1 MHAELC
7 HEASPAYAS
16 ICLLDE
22 LARYLARLL
31 LVSVCWESRGDL
43 KGGSQPPTEAA
54 VLQGNRQVGTRS
66 FALIA
71 VPSGQRKKN
80 LDMPRFVHVTVPMD
94 GTAALFPCVKPSD
107 EDVQWSS
114 DLNPK
119 RPAQPPGA
127 IVSWECPSS
136 CRQLVRCA
144 VCCAMP

>member
-31 LVSVCWESRGDL
+31 LVSACWESRGDL
-43 KGGSQPPTEAA
+43 KGGSQSPTKAA
-54 VLQGNRQVGTRS
+54 VLQRNRQAGTRS
-66 FALIA
+66 FALRRDLIA
-71 VPSGQRKKN
+71 VPSGQKKKN

-119 RPAQPPGA
+119 RPAQPPRA
-127 IVSWECPSS
+127 IVS
-136 CRQLVRCA
+136 
-144 VCCAMP
+144 